1 MLSEPDLNR
10 MRSNLSFLKYDKG
23 KFSPSM
29 TKLSKFF
36 EIVKKEC
43 ISKSGTDDSHEKL
56 QNLKKTQRP

>member
-1 MLSEPDLNR
+1 MMKE
-10 MRSNLSFLKYDKG
+10 

-29 TKLSKFF
+29 TKHRNFF

-56 QNLKKTQRP
+56 QNLKKTQGLEEGELLKATLSYPR